1 MLRKSFVLVFIHFRV
16 KARQHDRGFKNALAN
31 HRTDQLTYRSTVPLI
46 QSPLQKLLI
55 ITKKLTIL
63 LFCSIFST
71 RSIYMTKKYT
81 AIVRKSKLEYVAV
94 CLELNVSARGVDL
107 ADVENNL
114 RSAIELYLQDIDEYP
129 DTVVSP
135 ISIEELIEFLQD
147 TEPEWHRQAEEDSL
161 LRPFE
166 VHEVPAYA

>member
-1 MLRKSFVLVFIHFRV
+1 MQR
-16 KARQHDRGFKNALAN
+16 
-31 HRTDQLTYRSTVPLI
+31 
-46 QSPLQKLLI
+46 
-55 ITKKLTIL
+55 
-63 LFCSIFST
+63 
-71 RSIYMTKKYT
+71 KYT

-114 RSAIELYLQDIDEYP
+114 RSAIELYLQDIEECP
-129 DTVVSP
+129 DTVVSS

-147 TEPEWHRQAEEDSL
+147 TQPEWHKGIEEGFL

-166 VHEVPAYA
+166 VHEVPAYV